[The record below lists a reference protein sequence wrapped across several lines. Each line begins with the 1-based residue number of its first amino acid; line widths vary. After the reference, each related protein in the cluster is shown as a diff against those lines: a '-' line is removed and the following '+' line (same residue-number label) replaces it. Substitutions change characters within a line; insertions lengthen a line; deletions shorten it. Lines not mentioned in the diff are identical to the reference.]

1 MTYKNILLALLV
13 ALLAACNSEKRP
25 SRPEFDP
32 NYPDVHDPVLAV
44 GEDGRY
50 YIFSTGVG
58 VSVMSSADLK
68 TWRQEQPVFDREE
81 IPQWAKPCL
90 AIGDTPGPQI
100 SVIATG
106 NGTST
111 TPAPP
116 SEGTEVPSDSPSTR
130 HSTLPRQTSIGST
143 KVPLSFHTLTSTS
156 GMPSTQTSA
165 KTI

>member
-32 NYPDVHDPVLAV
+32 NYPDVHDPVLAI

-81 IPQWAKPCL
+81 IPQWAKDTVPGYWGYTWAPDISYRPYL
-90 AIGDTPGPQI
+90 ARLPLDRPRSSCRFTP
-100 SVIATG
+100 
-106 NGTST
+106 
-111 TPAPP
+111 
-116 SEGTEVPSDSPSTR
+116 
-130 HSTLPRQTSIGST
+130 
-143 KVPLSFHTLTSTS
+143 
-156 GMPSTQTSA
+156 
-165 KTI
+165 